1 MKAFITVALSFITA
15 ITFVACGSKSAD
27 GPATFCDTACLTD
40 SIKFQGD
47 HKLEPA
53 VFIIS
58 NNCKADSI
66 IWTYKGLGELRKTSF
81 EGLIGRTPSINKNFI
96 RCFFNNADVAWIM
109 FNDCETG
116 RGFQIKLP
124 YDRSQSVSPKGSG
137 INNLDPKFSI
147 SDNLVVYTDRG
158 NLFIEDMSTGKKGS
172 MTFGE
177 ALDIDYDNIHASI
190 DSVNITNTR
199 SWAKVKIGEEWKVIE
214 KNITLE

>member
-1 MKAFITVALSFITA
+1 MKPFITVALSFITA
-15 ITFVACGSKSAD
+15 ISFVACSSKSGD

-58 NNCKADSI
+58 KNCKADSI

-81 EGLIGRTPSINKNFI
+81 EGLIGRTPIINKDFI
-96 RCFFNNADVAWIM
+96 RCYFNNADVAWIM
-109 FNDCETG
+109 FNDCESG

-124 YDRSQSVSPKGSG
+124 YDKSQSVSPKGSG

-177 ALDIDYDNIHASI
+177 ALEIDYDYMHDHI
-190 DSVNITNTR
+190 DSVNVTNTKA
-199 SWAKVKIGEEWKVIE
+199 WARVKIGKEWKVIE

>member
-15 ITFVACGSKSAD
+15 ITFVACGSKSGA

-40 SIKFQGD
+40 SINFQGD

-53 VFIIS
+53 VFIIA

-81 EGLIGRTPSINKNFI
+81 EGLIGRTPYINKNFI
-96 RCFFNNADVAWIM
+96 RCYFNNADVAWIM

-147 SDNLVVYTDRG
+147 SDNLIVYTDRG

-177 ALDIDYDNIHASI
+177 ALDIDYDNMHASI

>member
-1 MKAFITVALSFITA
+1 MKTFIIVALSFITA

-40 SIKFQGD
+40 SINFKGD

-81 EGLIGRTPSINKNFI
+81 EGLIGRTPNINKNFI
-96 RCFFNNADVAWIM
+96 RCYFNNADVAWIM
-109 FNDCETG
+109 FNDCESG

-147 SDNLVVYTDRG
+147 SDNLVVFTDRG
-158 NLFIEDMSTGKKGS
+158 NLFIEDMSTGKKAS

-177 ALDIDYDNIHASI
+177 ALEIDYDYLHDHI
-190 DSVNITNTR
+190 DSVNVTNTR
-199 SWAKVKIGEEWKVIE
+199 AWAKVKIGKEWKVIE
-214 KNITLE
+214 KNITFE

>member
-1 MKAFITVALSFITA
+1 
-15 ITFVACGSKSAD
+15 
-27 GPATFCDTACLTD
+27 
-40 SIKFQGD
+40 
-47 HKLEPA
+47 
-53 VFIIS
+53 
-58 NNCKADSI
+58 
-66 IWTYKGLGELRKTSF
+66 
-81 EGLIGRTPSINKNFI
+81 
-96 RCFFNNADVAWIM
+96 M

-147 SDNLVVYTDRG
+147 SDNLIVYTDRG

-177 ALDIDYDNIHASI
+177 ALDIDYDNMHASI

>member
-1 MKAFITVALSFITA
+1 MKTFITVVFSLIAT
-15 ITFVACGSKSAD
+15 ITFVACGSKSGN

-40 SIKFQGD
+40 SINFKGD

-81 EGLIGRTPSINKNFI
+81 EGLIGRAPYINKNFI
-96 RCFFNNADVAWIM
+96 RCYFNNADVAWIM

-147 SDNLVVYTDRG
+147 SDNLAVFTDRG
-158 NLFIEDMSTGKKGS
+158 NLFIEDMSTGKKAS

-177 ALDIDYDNIHASI
+177 ALDIDYDIMHASI

-199 SWAKVKIGEEWKVIE
+199 SWAKVKIGKEWKIIE